1 MWAQVLAAEPGS
13 DLQRI
18 WFDSYLATSHTTDEL
33 ARLEQILK
41 GNLKVTGLA
50 SDQDRRWRI
59 IARLNTMAHPGAAE
73 LARAEAGRD
82 RSEHGARGVILAEA
96 GRPDLDIKRKWLK
109 QIQDEGSAL
118 PLSKQVDAMSTL
130 FPSHQKELQRS
141 LLEDLLEPLPGMS
154 VAREP
159 FFLSSYT
166 RFLLSGTC
174 RPETVRRLERSI
186 DENRGLNATVERF
199 LRETHE
205 EDARCVKIA
214 ETYFP

>member
-1 MWAQVLAAEPGS
+1 
-13 DLQRI
+13 
-18 WFDSYLATSHTTDEL
+18 
-33 ARLEQILK
+33 
-41 GNLKVTGLA
+41 
-50 SDQDRRWRI
+50 
-59 IARLNTMAHPGAAE
+59 
-73 LARAEAGRD
+73 
-82 RSEHGARGVILAEA
+82 
-96 GRPDLDIKRKWLK
+96 
-109 QIQDEGSAL
+109 
-118 PLSKQVDAMSTL
+118 MSTL

-166 RFLLSGTC
+166 RLLLSGTC